1 MLLPALNW
9 CLAVHYN
16 VLEILFVVNSP
27 TKEDA
32 VHKEF
37 ADDYDRR

>member
-1 MLLPALNW
+1 M
-9 CLAVHYN
+9 
-16 VLEILFVVNSP
+16 LEILFVVNSP

-37 ADDYDRR
+37 ASDYDRRWSESSHPRHSGG